1 MDLIQ
6 LSIYYKNI
14 CISYILYNECFN
26 TNYNYNYN
34 NYNGI
39 SSEIM
44 ER

>member
-6 LSIYYKNI
+6 LSIYYKNM

-34 NYNGI
+34 NGI

>member
-34 NYNGI
+34 NGI

>member
-6 LSIYYKNI
+6 LSIYYKNM

-26 TNYNYNYN
+26 TNYNYN
-34 NYNGI
+34 NGI